1 LTTFI
6 FNQTILMKEWTRLCS
21 YRCKVRPVCNIR
33 ESSRQCRSDQLDD
46 INDAAF
52 NDRASDRLL
61 HMGEVD
67 PETIAARLSAA

>member
-1 LTTFI
+1 
-6 FNQTILMKEWTRLCS
+6 
-21 YRCKVRPVCNIR
+21 VCNIR